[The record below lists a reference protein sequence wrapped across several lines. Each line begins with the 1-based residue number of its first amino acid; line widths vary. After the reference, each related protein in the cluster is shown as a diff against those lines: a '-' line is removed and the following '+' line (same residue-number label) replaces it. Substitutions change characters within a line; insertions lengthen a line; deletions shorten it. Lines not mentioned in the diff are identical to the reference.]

1 MNNMEFDEETVN
13 GFKQIITDGLAYGTF
28 LDPAALSVEVDGKHI
43 ANRLFQNPPH
53 MIETTLKLLE
63 FYISRANVK
72 SVISFTENDQA
83 LTSIVAQTCYKME
96 IPFFVY
102 DLENDQGADSQFVR
116 PEVVPCSV
124 IIPYSINE
132 NQVLEIIGRFEQ
144 QKVSIKQVIAMVE
157 ENPMKSG
164 FSGKIE
170 YLALSDWN
178 FIKNRVKS
186 FKNLTDEKMKELL
199 ANFC

>member
-1 MNNMEFDEETVN
+1 MDFDEETVN
-13 GFKQIITDGLAYGTF
+13 GFKQIITEGLACGAF
-28 LDPAALSVEVDGKHI
+28 LDPAAITVEVDGKHI

-83 LTSIVAQTCYKME
+83 LTAIVTQTCYKME

-144 QKVSIKQVIAMVE
+144 QKVPITQVIAMVE

-164 FSGKIE
+164 FSGEIE
-170 YLALSDWN
+170 YITLSDWTS
-178 FIKNRVKS
+178 IKNRIKL
-186 FKNLTDEKMKELL
+186 FKNLTNEKMEDLMSS
-199 ANFC
+199 FG